1 MLFLFYFN
9 FWVQWEKD
17 LISFFTAFTIYI
29 YQNKDKYIYFNN
41 VLYNTIPYRFFPVY
55 TYTEERQGIMKRS
68 LSWSRIIK
76 NENHRGAILWKKLSY
91 NSMVDTILEIKLFFL
106 IFATWPPYVFTIFFS
121 SSLASLS
128 LNIMIKRL
136 LLNWGDTIEY
146 CCTGTTQ
153 NNIVVL
159 ARHRW
164 L

>member
-76 NENHRGAILWKKLSY
+76 NENHRGAILWKKI
-91 NSMVDTILEIKLFFL
+91 ILQLYGWHYLGNKTFFPNICYLAPLCFHNIFFFFL
-106 IFATWPPYVFTIFFS
+106 GFPFFKYNDKKIIVE
-121 SSLASLS
+121 LGWH
-128 LNIMIKRL
+128 NWIL
-136 LLNWGDTIEY
+136 LYWHDTE
-146 CCTGTTQ
+146 
-153 NNIVVL
+153 
-159 ARHRW
+159 
-164 L
+164 